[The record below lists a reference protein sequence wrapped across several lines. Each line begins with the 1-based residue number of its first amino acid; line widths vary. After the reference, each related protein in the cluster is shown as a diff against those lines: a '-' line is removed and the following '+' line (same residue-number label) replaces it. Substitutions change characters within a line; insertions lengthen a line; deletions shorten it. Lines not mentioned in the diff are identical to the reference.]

1 MTAKRST
8 VRRRSQTAKA
18 TKKLSFKVMPLD
30 VSEFLDNEE
39 VIAEYLSLALDDPNP
54 QVFLD
59 AVANVAKARG
69 MTKVAQD
76 AGLTRASLYK
86 TFASGA
92 QPKHETIAKVLKS
105 LGVHFKV
112 AANT

>member
-1 MTAKRST
+1 MTAMRST
-8 VRRRSQTAKA
+8 ARRRVQPSRAS
-18 TKKLSFKVMPLD
+18 KKLSFKVMPLD
-30 VSEFLDNEE
+30 ISEFLDDEQ
-39 VIAEYLSLALDDPNP
+39 VIAEYLSAALDDPKP

-86 TFASGA
+86 SFAPGA
-92 QPKHETIAKVLKS
+92 QPLVLCFAGGSAGLCS
-105 LGVHFKV
+105 LRRHL
-112 AANT
+112 